1 MGDLFMGEEKH
12 GHKHILVVDD
22 ELSMREFLE
31 VMLTREGYDVTVA
44 ENGAAALK
52 CLDTTPYDLL
62 LSDIRLGDMT
72 GLDVLRAAKAK
83 KSDAPVILISAYA
96 TTETAVQ
103 AMNAGAYD
111 YLPKPFANKEL
122 LLTIRNALTMRTLE
136 EERRAMAHTMEKKL
150 RFGRI
155 IGESPEMQRIFE
167 RITQVA
173 ATRTSVLISGESG
186 TGKELIARAIH
197 DASPRASKAFVV
209 VNCGSIPENLMESAF
224 FGHKRGSFTGA
235 STDQKGFFEAADGG
249 TVFLDEISELPLAL
263 QVKLLRALQ
272 ERKILPVG
280 GTQEVPVD
288 FRIISATN
296 RSLEEAV
303 IVGKFRE
310 DLFYR
315 LNVIEIRLPPLRERR
330 EDLRMLAQHF
340 LDKYAKEMGK
350 DVTKLSSYAI
360 DLLQRYDFPGNVREL
375 ENLIERSVALSSTNI
390 ILPES
395 LSLSFHKRRKI
406 HREDGAAVDT
416 EAMEDVASGV
426 QLDDI
431 LERIERRY
439 LEKALDLTRGNKQK
453 SADLLGITFRSIRY
467 RLSKYNIE

>member
-1 MGDLFMGEEKH
+1 MGGKK
-12 GHKHILVVDD
+12 GAGRHILVVDD
-22 ELSMREFLE
+22 EISMREFLD
-31 VMLTREGYDVTVA
+31 VMLSREGYTITTA

-83 KSDAPVILISAYA
+83 KPDVPVILISAYA

-122 LLTIRNALTMRTLE
+122 LLTIDNAMTLRTLE
-136 EERRAMAHTMEKKL
+136 EERRAMNLAMKKTL

-173 ATRTSVLISGESG
+173 STRTSVLISGESG

-197 DASPRASKAFVV
+197 EVSPRASQAFVV

-224 FGHKRGSFTGA
+224 FGHKKGSFTGA
-235 STDQKGFFEAADGG
+235 SADQKGFFEAADGG
-249 TVFLDEISELPLAL
+249 TIFLDEISELPLSL

-280 GTQEVPVD
+280 GTQEIPVD

-303 IVGKFRE
+303 ILGNFRE

-315 LNVIEIRLPPLRERR
+315 LNVIGIRVPPLRERK

-340 LDKYAKEMGK
+340 LDKFAREMGK
-350 DVTKLSSYAI
+350 GVTKLSSYAL

-395 LSLSFHKRRKI
+395 LSLSFHKRKHSIKGDIR
-406 HREDGAAVDT
+406 HTAEMDAL
-416 EAMEDVASGV
+416 EDVASGV
-426 QLDDI
+426 DLDGI
-431 LERIERRY
+431 LEGIEKRY
-439 LEKALDLTRGNKQK
+439 LDKALDLTRGNKQRA
-453 SADLLGITFRSIRY
+453 ADLLGITFRSMRY

>member
-1 MGDLFMGEEKH
+1 MGGEK
-12 GHKHILVVDD
+12 GRGKHILVVDD

-31 VMLTREGYDVTVA
+31 VMLGREGYTITTA
-44 ENGAAALK
+44 ESGAVALK
-52 CLDTTPYDLL
+52 YLESTPYDLL
-62 LSDIRLGDMT
+62 LCDIRLGDMT

-83 KSDAPVILISAYA
+83 KPDAPVILISAYA

-122 LLTIRNALTMRTLE
+122 LLTIGNAMTLRTLE
-136 EERRAMAHTMEKKL
+136 EERRAMSDAMKKTL

-155 IGESPEMQRIFE
+155 IGESPEMERIFE
-167 RITQVA
+167 RISQVA
-173 ATRTSVLISGESG
+173 GTRTSVLITGESG

-197 DASPRASKAFVV
+197 EASPRAAKAFVV
-209 VNCGSIPENLMESAF
+209 VNCGSIPESLMESSF

-235 STDQKGFFEAADGG
+235 TTDQKGFFEAADGG
-249 TVFLDEISELPLAL
+249 TVFLDEISELPLPL

-272 ERKILPVG
+272 ERKIMPVG
-280 GTQEVPVD
+280 GTQEIPVD

-296 RSLEEAV
+296 RSLEQAV
-303 IVGKFRE
+303 IMGKFRE

-315 LNVIEIRLPPLRERR
+315 LNVVEIRVPSLRERK

-350 DVTKLSSYAI
+350 GVIKLSSYAI

-395 LSLSFHKRRKI
+395 LSLSFHKRRNVMKA
-406 HREDGAAVDT
+406 EGQAAELD
-416 EAMEDVASGV
+416 AMEDVASGV
-426 QLDDI
+426 NLDEI
-431 LERIERRY
+431 LESIERRY
-439 LEKALDLTRGNKQK
+439 LEKAMDITRGSKQRA
-453 SADLLGITFRSIRY
+453 ADLLGITFRSLRY
-467 RLSKYNIE
+467 RLNKYHMD

>member
-1 MGDLFMGEEKH
+1 MGVGNA
-12 GHKHILVVDD
+12 GGKHILVVDD
-22 ELSMREFLE
+22 EFSMREFLE
-31 VMLTREGYDVTVA
+31 VMLSREGYEVTTA

-52 CLDTTPYDLL
+52 YLDKTDYDLL
-62 LSDIRLGDMT
+62 LCDIRLGDMT
-72 GLDVLRAAKAK
+72 GLDVLRAAKEK
-83 KSDAPVILISAYA
+83 KSEAPVILISAYA

-122 LLTIRNALTMRTLE
+122 LLTIGNAMTMRTLE
-136 EERRAMAHTMEKKL
+136 EERRAMADTMKKTL

-155 IGESPEMQRIFE
+155 IGDSPEMQRIFE

-197 DASPRASKAFVV
+197 DSSPRAAKAFVV

-224 FGHKRGSFTGA
+224 FGHKRGAFTGA
-235 STDQKGFFEAADGG
+235 SADQKGFFEAADGG
-249 TVFLDEISELPLAL
+249 TVFLDEISELPLSL

-280 GTQEVPVD
+280 GTQEIPVD

-303 IVGKFRE
+303 IMGKFRE

-315 LNVIEIRLPPLRERR
+315 LNVVEIRLPPLRERK

-350 DVTKLSSYAI
+350 SVTKLSSYAI

-395 LSLSFHKRRKI
+395 LSLSFHKRRNIQK
-406 HREDGAAVDT
+406 EDSFLAEMDALD
-416 EAMEDVASGV
+416 EVATGV
-426 QLDDI
+426 QLDAI
-431 LERIERRY
+431 LEKLEKRY
-439 LEKALDLTRGNKQK
+439 LEKAMELSRGSKQK
-453 SADLLGITFRSIRY
+453 AADLLGITFRSVRY
-467 RLSKYNIE
+467 RLRKYNMD